1 MRDYKNVK
9 VPNRYRRGRTA
20 GHSIKRVETGGLSKP
35 RAGGIGLRGVMNAL
49 LAVVLAGS
57 CWLAWQAYELLTHAE
72 MFQIAGVDVK
82 GVHEL
87 SDSELKAIVGPFTG
101 QNIFRADLESAL
113 RRARVNARVR
123 EARIHRTLPNRI
135 TLSIVERVPAA
146 LLETDAG
153 GYLIDNEAVV
163 IERASK
169 PGVQLPTIAIKDY
182 KPHPGEPVT
191 AESINEAL
199 TLLAEVEARGGWNMA
214 EVTVKAATPETVS
227 LVYADHEFKIGSGRY
242 AEKLRRLAEIM
253 ADVKQRNVT
262 IAYVDVRPETQ
273 AAVMMKTPAG
283 KGKVPDK
290 AHQRTNK
297 TPMTGRPAADL
308 HWKESEGAA

>member
-1 MRDYKNVK
+1 M
-9 VPNRYRRGRTA
+9 
-20 GHSIKRVETGGLSKP
+20 
-35 RAGGIGLRGVMNAL
+35 MNAL

-57 CWLAWQAYELLTHAE
+57 CWLAWQGYELLTHAE

-87 SDSELKAIVGPFTG
+87 SDAELKSIVGPFTG

-123 EARIHRTLPNRI
+123 EATIHRALPNRI

-163 IERASK
+163 IERANERK
-169 PGVQLPTIAIKDY
+169 PGIQLPVIAIKDY

-214 EVTVKAATPETVS
+214 EVRVKAATPETLS

-283 KGKVPDK
+283 KGKAPDK
-290 AHQRTNK
+290 ARQRTNK
-297 TPMTGRPAADL
+297 RR
-308 HWKESEGAA
+308 